1 LGRKEIIMIKQYFK
15 IAVKNLRTRPLR
27 SWLTIL
33 GIVIGVFL
41 ITSLLSLSE
50 GLKNTIMKQ
59 LKMIGSDI
67 IIIFPGETTDFMTA
81 FLGHLRLTE
90 DDLKAIKKTE
100 GVKSVLPIIH
110 KTIIVRHEGSSKAL
124 LVSGSDWRNSLDIY
138 TGDLGLSLTEGEW
151 PIPGK
156 REVVVGS
163 LVPEDIF
170 EGVEVGDSL
179 SIKGRSYEIVGVLKS
194 MGQKTD
200 DSLVHIDIDIFREI
214 TGERRGAAQALAKVA
229 PGYSAEEVAEKI
241 KETLLDIGKRKKG
254 EELMPFSVL
263 SSEKATSLISDVMG
277 VVQLAVFSFASI
289 AVVVG
294 GIGIMNTMYTAV
306 HERKKEIGILKA
318 VGARNSAITLIFL
331 IESGIIGLVGG
342 LGGILPGLL
351 LAKSI
356 EYFGQVHPV
365 FYLEASISPF
375 IVFFGL
381 SFSFLIGCLSGFF
394 PAKSVSKLNPVD
406 ALRGYE

>member
-1 LGRKEIIMIKQYFK
+1 MIKQYFK

>member
-1 LGRKEIIMIKQYFK
+1 MIEQYFK

-67 IIIFPGETTDFMTA
+67 IIILPGETTDFVTA
-81 FLGHLRLTE
+81 FLGHLRITE
-90 DDLKAIKKTE
+90 ENIKAIKRIE
-100 GVKSVLPIIH
+100 GVKAVLPIIH
-110 KTIIVRHEGSSKAL
+110 KTMIVRYEGDSKAL
-124 LVSGSDWRNSLDIY
+124 LVSGSDWRNALDIY
-138 TGDLGLSLTEGEW
+138 TGDLGLSLIEGEW
-151 PIPGK
+151 PVPGK

-163 LVPEDIF
+163 LIPEDIF
-170 EGVEVGDSL
+170 EGMKVEDSL
-179 SIKGRSYEIVGVLKS
+179 SIKGRSYEIVGVLRS

-214 TGERRGAAQALAKVA
+214 TGERKGAAQALAKVA

-241 KETLLDIGKRKKG
+241 KDTLLDIGKRKKG

-263 SSEKATSLISDVMG
+263 TSEKATSLISDVMG

-342 LGGILPGLL
+342 MGGILPGLL

-375 IVFFGL
+375 IVSFGL
-381 SFSFLIGCLSGFF
+381 IFSFLVGCLSGFF

>member
-1 LGRKEIIMIKQYFK
+1 MIEQYFK

-33 GIVIGVFL
+33 GVVIGVFL

-90 DDLKAIKKTE
+90 DDLKAIKRTE
-100 GVKSVLPIIH
+100 GVESVLPIIH
-110 KTIIVRHEGSSKAL
+110 KTMIVRHEGDSKAL

-151 PIPGK
+151 PVPGK

-170 EGVEVGDSL
+170 EGVEIGDSL
-179 SIKGRSYEIVGVLKS
+179 SIKGRSYKIVGVLKS

-200 DSLVHIDIDIFREI
+200 DSLVHIDIDMFREI

-241 KETLLDIGKRKKG
+241 KDTLLDIGKRKKG

-263 SSEKATSLISDVMG
+263 SSEKAVSLINEVMG
-277 VVQLAVFSFASI
+277 VVELAVFSFASI

-342 LGGILPGLL
+342 MGGILPGLL

-375 IVFFGL
+375 IVSFGL
-381 SFSFLIGCLSGFF
+381 IFSFLLGCLSGFF